1 MTASFWAV
9 QTGPRMD
16 HHFHTDA
23 VHILITTAGVV
34 VTIHGG
40 RIAAAWMVKRGGRLG
55 IAGKVLGSVLS
66 FPASQTTAAA

>member
-1 MTASFWAV
+1 
-9 QTGPRMD
+9 MD

-40 RIAAAWMVKRGGRLG
+40 RIAAAWMVKRGGRFAT
-55 IAGKVLGSVLS
+55 AGKVLGAVLS